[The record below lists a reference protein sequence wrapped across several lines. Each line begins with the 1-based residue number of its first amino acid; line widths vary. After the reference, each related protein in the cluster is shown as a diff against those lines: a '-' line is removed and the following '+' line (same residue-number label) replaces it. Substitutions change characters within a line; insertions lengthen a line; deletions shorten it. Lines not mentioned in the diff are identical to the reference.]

1 MSDIPTDLKYT
12 STHEWIEDEG
22 DGTVK
27 VGITDH
33 AQALLGDMV
42 YIELPDIGRNV
53 DAGEECTVVESVK
66 AASDVY
72 SPVTGEI
79 VEVNELL
86 SEDPALVNKDAYG
99 DGWLF
104 RVQLAENTDLDD
116 LLDAEGYAEAIAAEE
131 ED

>member
-1 MSDIPTDLKYT
+1 MSDIPSDLKYT
-12 STHEWIEDEG
+12 ATHEWIEDEG

-33 AQALLGDMV
+33 AQGLLGDMV
-42 YIELPDIGRNV
+42 YIELPEIGRSV
-53 DAGEECTVVESVK
+53 DAGEECAVVESVK

-72 SPVTGEI
+72 SPVAGEI
-79 VEVNELL
+79 VEVNDLL
-86 SEDPALVNKDAYG
+86 SEGPDLVNKDAYG

-104 RVQLAENTDLDD
+104 RVQLAENADLSE
-116 LLDAEGYAEAIAAEE
+116 LLDAAGYAEVIASEE

>member
-1 MSDIPTDLKYT
+1 MSDIPADLKYT

-22 DGTVK
+22 DGTIK

-33 AQALLGDMV
+33 AQGLLGDMV
-42 YIELPDIGRNV
+42 YIELPEIGRSV
-53 DAGEECTVVESVK
+53 GAGEECAVVESVK

-72 SPVTGEI
+72 SPVAGEI

-86 SEDPALVNKDAYG
+86 GDAPDLVNKDAFG

-104 RVQLAENTDLDD
+104 RVQLAENADLDD

>member
-1 MSDIPTDLKYT
+1 MSDIPADLKYT

-33 AQALLGDMV
+33 AQGLLGDMV
-42 YIELPDIGRNV
+42 YIELPEIGRSV
-53 DAGEECTVVESVK
+53 DAGEECAVVESVK

-72 SPVTGEI
+72 SPVAGEI

-86 SEDPALVNKDAYG
+86 SDDPDLVNKDAFG

-104 RVQLAENTDLDD
+104 RVQLAENVDLDE
-116 LLDAEGYAEAIAAEE
+116 LLDAAGYAEAIAAEE